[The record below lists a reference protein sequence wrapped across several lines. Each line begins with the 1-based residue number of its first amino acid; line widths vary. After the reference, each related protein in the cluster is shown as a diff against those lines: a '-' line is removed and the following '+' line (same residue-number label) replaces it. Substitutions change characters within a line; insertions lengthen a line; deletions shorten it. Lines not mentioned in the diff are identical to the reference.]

1 MLHTDTDVVRWEFGS
16 RLSNVN
22 RCELLILLIKAVVFN
37 DAKVKAVFQQMWV
50 WGLASLLCAE
60 QLCYCSIEIQKKLRF
75 WQKHP
80 SQCVYF
86 FGNVAICNK
95 CSFDFYFI
103 WYSRQHFSGFFFIN
117 VFIKLYLYSAL
128 LLRNN
133 FLFHFC
139 TLRT

>member
-16 RLSNVN
+16 RLSDVN

-103 WYSRQHFSGFFFIN
+103 WYSRQHFSFFLYKCIHYTVSLQCSAVEKQLFCFIF
-117 VFIKLYLYSAL
+117 VF
-128 LLRNN
+128 
-133 FLFHFC
+133 
-139 TLRT
+139 